1 MITIKYIRNTK
12 RHFVYQADERLKH
25 KCPPAGDTS
34 LIRPTLCVIALRPN
48 NNTKAQL

>member
-12 RHFVYQADERLKH
+12 RHFGYQADERLKH

-34 LIRPTLCVIALRPN
+34 LIRPPLAATLLVGEVRCKN
-48 NNTKAQL
+48 Y